1 MHAKSLQSCPT
12 LSNPVDSSAPGSSIH
27 GILQAKILEWVAI
40 SSSRG
45 SSWPRGPTH
54 IILCFPHWQASSLPP
69 APSRKHWMPSKTFPQ
84 ASGAP
89 HPQNPPTGRGH
100 PNIPCSSPT
109 HPSSL
114 LSVQL
119 PSGSKR
125 ELWPKASEQAKKASP
140 KLQARKRQ
148 QAWTTAPPW
157 EKQNGGCQHTSWCS
171 VGLRRNTCL
180 RILPR

>member
-1 MHAKSLQSCPT
+1 MLSHFSLVQLLATLWTLARQAPLSMEYSRQEYWNGLPFPPPEDLPDPGVQPT
-12 LSNPVDSSAPGSSIH
+12 LF
-27 GILQAKILEWVAI
+27 
-40 SSSRG
+40 
-45 SSWPRGPTH
+45 
-54 IILCFPHWQASSLPP
+54 LCFPHWQASSLPP